1 MRLISSPDA
10 AGESSLYKVDS
21 ERLPFW
27 SAHQAWALVGAASLS
42 AALIAGALLLDADG
56 HHAAAWFIVVAA
68 SAASIGF
75 FYRSWKIDLRMR
87 GDLVRARR
95 EYADVF
101 GRAGISIWK
110 EDWSAIGK
118 AFARLRQAGVEDVAA
133 WYAARPDEAQA
144 LHAEVMITDVNR
156 YSVELMRAR
165 SEEQLTG
172 SLATILPGSARAF
185 GRWLDA
191 LERGDPVYIG
201 ESVIQRCDGEPFDCL
216 VTAALPRRPE
226 ELREV
231 FVSILD
237 VTAYKRD
244 QASLAN
250 ARDEI
255 SRTQRIATVGALTAS
270 IAHEVNSPLAAI
282 SSNAAACLRWLDRP
296 EPDLDEARQAAA
308 AAIAEAERAR
318 AVIDRTRAYLQ
329 RNERREEEANVRA
342 LIRDAVRLVER
353 QAHSHG
359 ISVSLNLAGDLG
371 SIRCEPI
378 PLQQAI
384 VNILLNAIQAMADIE
399 TERRLGVTALRSPD
413 GVRISVE
420 DTGPGFAPEDMRRI
434 FEPFYSTK
442 GGGMGMG
449 LSICRTTIE
458 AHGGTLTAQCEPGAG
473 ATFLILLP
481 QGAL

>member
-1 MRLISSPDA
+1 MPSPVSE
-10 AGESSLYKVDS
+10 GEGALYKVES

-27 SAHQAWALVGAASLS
+27 SAHQAWTLVGAASLS
-42 AALIAGALLLDADG
+42 AALIAGALILDADG
-56 HHAAAWFIVVAA
+56 HHAAAWLIVVAA
-68 SAASIGF
+68 GAASFGF

-87 GDLVRARR
+87 SDLARARR
-95 EYADVF
+95 EYADLF

-110 EDWSAIGK
+110 EDWSPVGK
-118 AFARLRQAGVEDVAA
+118 AFARLRQAGVEDVTA
-133 WYAARPDEAQA
+133 WYAARPEEARA

-156 YSVELMRAR
+156 YSLELMRAG

-172 SLATILPGSARAF
+172 SLAAVLPGSARAF
-185 GRWLDA
+185 GRWLEA
-191 LERGDPVYIG
+191 LERGDQAYVG

-231 FVSILD
+231 IVSILD

-244 QASLAN
+244 QTSLAN
-250 ARDEI
+250 VRDEI
-255 SRTQRIATVGALTAS
+255 ARTQRIATVGALTAS

-329 RNERREEEANVRA
+329 RDERKEETAEVRTLVRES
-342 LIRDAVRLVER
+342 VRLVER

-359 ISVSLNLAGDLG
+359 ISISLNLATDLG

-378 PLQQAI
+378 PLQQAM

-399 TERRLGVTALRSPD
+399 TERRLAVTAAHGAD
-413 GVRISVE
+413 GIRIAVE
-420 DTGPGFAPEDMRRI
+420 DTGPGFAQEDMRRI

-458 AHGGTLTAQCEPGAG
+458 AHGGSLLARSEPGAG
-473 ATFLILLP
+473 ATFTIALP
-481 QGAL
+481 KEVL